1 LGIIRYWRGNRMDD
15 KEKIVDNFVN
25 SYIAKQ
31 DEGSLEYGKTILL
44 GCEKN
49 FSSCG
54 SIDIRL
60 YTTSGDNKGSAVR
73 VTDFYTRNIDTP
85 FKRESSM
92 CFNKHDIKE
101 MLKHLI

>member
-1 LGIIRYWRGNRMDD
+1 MDD
-15 KEKIVDNFVN
+15 REKIADEFIN

-31 DEGSLEYGKTILL
+31 DEGSPKYGKTILL

-60 YTTSGDNKGSAVR
+60 YTTSGDNKGSVVR
-73 VTDFYTRNIDTP
+73 VTDFYTWNINTP
-85 FKRESSM
+85 FEKESSM
-92 CFNKHDIKE
+92 CFNKYDIEE
-101 MLKHLI
+101 MLKHLR